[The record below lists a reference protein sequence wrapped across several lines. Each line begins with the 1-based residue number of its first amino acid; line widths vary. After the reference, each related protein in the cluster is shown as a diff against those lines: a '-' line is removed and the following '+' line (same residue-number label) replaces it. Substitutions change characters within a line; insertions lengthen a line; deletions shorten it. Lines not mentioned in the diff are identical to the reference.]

1 MRDFYAGLGVDIY
14 KDAVSLPGVSLQ
26 YLMRKTLDNPA
37 TPPLF
42 PPNLTAY
49 KMLKGAV
56 VGGPSLV
63 FTRKHVVGE
72 TAIRSH
78 CCPNSK
84 PVKKILG
91 YDANSLYPSTMLE
104 DMPTGPGVV
113 VEYEG
118 PLAAAQALPM
128 RIKTRKW
135 FGFAEVDIEV
145 PEEQWP
151 KFEDFPPLFVNRRVP
166 EAAILAHM
174 KQYLRDSGRE
184 AMPGQRK
191 LLGVMSASKILLY
204 APLLDW
210 YIDKGLVL
218 KAVYRTIDYQPANIF
233 SWFVDEVT
241 TNRRRG
247 DADPTKAI
255 FADIFK
261 LLGNSSYG
269 KLIENKEA
277 QTNTFYC
284 RKQDELD
291 AHMRSPLF
299 DWCDEVAGGVYRVEK
314 HPKTITINRFFQ
326 GGIVVY
332 QIAKLAMLEFYYD
345 FLDHYVDRS
354 DFELMQMDTDSLYLA
369 LSAEK
374 LEDVIKPSLR
384 EEFEEF
390 KLAWLVCK
398 PEDKRTPGLFK
409 LEKQGKR
416 MIALCS
422 KCYYLDDGPDTAAK
436 VSAKGVSQ
444 RQNPLRWERYA
455 SALLGACDTVT
466 NRGFRMH
473 NGAMHT
479 YEQRKRGLLAYY
491 DKRVVLPDGI
501 HTEPIEYHQ

>member
-1 MRDFYAGLGVDIY
+1 
-14 KDAVSLPGVSLQ
+14 
-26 YLMRKTLDNPA
+26 
-37 TPPLF
+37 
-42 PPNLTAY
+42 
-49 KMLKGAV
+49 MLKGAI

-78 CCPNSK
+78 CFPNSK

-91 YDANSLYPSTMLE
+91 YDVNSLYPSTMLE
-104 DMPTGPGVV
+104 DMPCGPGVV
-113 VEYEG
+113 VTYSDPVE
-118 PLAAAQALPM
+118 AAQALPM
-128 RIKTRKW
+128 RIKTNKW

-151 KFEDFPPLFVNRRVP
+151 KFEDFPPLFVNRTVP
-166 EAAILAHM
+166 EAAIPTHM
-174 KQYLRDSGRE
+174 KQYLHNSGR
-184 AMPGQRK
+184 AIVPDQRK

-204 APLLDW
+204 APLLQW
-210 YIDKGLVL
+210 YIDKGLTL
-218 KAVYRTIDYQPANIF
+218 KAVYRTIDYKAANIF

-241 TNRRRG
+241 ANRRRG
-247 DADPTKAI
+247 DADPSKAI

-269 KLIENKEA
+269 KLIENKEN
-277 QTNTFYC
+277 QPQTFYC

-291 AHMRSPLF
+291 AHMRSPFF
-299 DWCDEVAGGVYRVEK
+299 DWCDEVAEGVYRVEK
-314 HPKTITINRFFQ
+314 RPKTITINRFFQ

-332 QIAKLAMLEFYYD
+332 QMAKLAMLEFYYE
-345 FLDHYVDRS
+345 FLDRHVARS
-354 DFELMQMDTDSLYLA
+354 DFELMQMDTDSLYFA

-374 LEDVIKPSLR
+374 LEDVIKPPLS
-384 EEFEEF
+384 EEFEAW
-390 KLAWLVCK
+390 KQAWLVCT

-422 KCYYLDDGPDTAAK
+422 KCYYQDDGPDTAAK

-444 RQNPLRWERYA
+444 RQNPLRWERYD

-473 NGAMHT
+473 KGAMYT
-479 YEQRKRGLLAYY
+479 YEQRKRGLSAYY

-501 HTEPIEYHQ
+501 HTDPLEYHTPAEQ